1 MNTYFE
7 KSTEL
12 FGSTCRP
19 AELGLTNFMD
29 FFKGQELDTNLCWLN
44 CCIGREA
51 QFKYGKCALKH
62 NLIPEHLYFAC
73 AHLYIS
79 D

>member
-7 KSTEL
+7 KSTER
-12 FGSTCRP
+12 FGSRYRP

-29 FFKGQELDTNLCWLN
+29 FFKRKELDTNPCRLN

-51 QFKYGKCALKH
+51 QFKIWEMCL
-62 NLIPEHLYFAC
+62 ET
-73 AHLYIS
+73 
-79 D
+79 